1 MAVVSHLAAK
11 NYLKQEKVT
20 LALNLGRG
28 SYVDGHQLIFRRG
41 EQKKNP
47 PGWV

>member
-28 SYVDGHQLIFRRG
+28 SYVDGHQLIFAVVS
-41 EQKKNP
+41 KKNP